1 MGTEGIVGFWN
12 DVTAYLRDLNMVSTI
27 FRLVLAMALGCV
39 IGIDRG
45 MKRRVA
51 GVKTHTIVCLGA
63 TLVHDDRAI
72 YSSLYECG
80 RHRRYS
86 TSWRAGY
93 QRRRLF
99 GRRHHYGCRAASCVR
114 ADDGSKYLDKFVYRA
129 ALDRVLL
136 QRCHSCDSVYDD
148 RFQIF

>member
-27 FRLVLAMALGCV
+27 FRLLLAMALGCV

-63 TLVHDDRAI
+63 TLVMMTGQYIH
-72 YSSLYECG
+72 LYMN
-80 RHRRYS
+80 
-86 TSWRAGY
+86 AGGTGDTA
-93 QRRRLF
+93 RLGAQVISGVGF
-99 GRRHHYGCRAASCVR
+99 LGAARLWLS
-114 ADDGSKYLDKFVYRA
+114 GSAMYPG
-129 ALDRVLL
+129 
-136 QRCHSCDSVYDD
+136 
-148 RFQIF
+148 